1 MLQAQDEVYI
11 SGFGC
16 ITPIGSN
23 AEECLS
29 SLRSGKSGIRRPV
42 LFQSKYASLYLF
54 GEVSLSNEEL
64 LSQLDVA
71 GMKGLTRTDLLAF
84 KAFKEAVESAGL
96 SPEEI
101 SSPDTAF
108 VSASTVGGM
117 CLTDQ
122 LYKDSN
128 LLTNDSEYL
137 DSYSCSAHANRI
149 VERYQIK
156 GPVDVINTACS
167 SSANALMHGAR
178 LIRSGR
184 AKRAIVGGVDSLSK
198 YTVNGFNS
206 LQILSSD
213 RCKPFDGE
221 RDGLNLGEGA
231 AYLVLERA
239 DERKGKKAS
248 AQLVGYGN
256 SNDAYHTSSMSDE
269 AVGILRA
276 IGEAASMAGLSGK
289 EIGYINAHGTGT
301 ENNDSVEAEAFRRF
315 FDPVPPFSSTKSY
328 IGHTLGAAGAIEAI
342 ISIMALSHGELYPN
356 LNFSRAI
363 QPQGLHP
370 ITEFRKAELEYVMSN
385 SYGFSGNCTSL
396 IFKKA

>member
-1 MLQAQDEVYI
+1 ML
-11 SGFGC
+11 F
-16 ITPIGSN
+16 
-23 AEECLS
+23 
-29 SLRSGKSGIRRPV
+29 RS
-42 LFQSKYASLYLF
+42 
-54 GEVSLSNEEL
+54 
-64 LSQLDVA
+64 
-71 GMKGLTRTDLLAF
+71 LTRTDLLAF

-213 RCKPFDGE
+213 RCKPFDSE

-256 SNDAYHTSSMSDE
+256 SNDAYHTSSKI
-269 AVGILRA
+269 GRA
-276 IGEAASMAGLSGK
+276 
-289 EIGYINAHGTGT
+289 H
-301 ENNDSVEAEAFRRF
+301 V
-315 FDPVPPFSSTKSY
+315 
-328 IGHTLGAAGAIEAI
+328 
-342 ISIMALSHGELYPN
+342 
-356 LNFSRAI
+356 
-363 QPQGLHP
+363 
-370 ITEFRKAELEYVMSN
+370 
-385 SYGFSGNCTSL
+385 
-396 IFKKA
+396 